1 MEGHEDRAARDEP
14 RNEPVEPDEES
25 SEEEPRLF
33 TAILGLGSNLGDRV
47 RNLERALDHLKHGV
61 RLERLSSIYE
71 TEPVGDREQPWFLN
85 MVCIGATLMKPDAL
99 LAYIHRVEDKLGRE
113 RGVKRSGP
121 RTVDIDILAH
131 DDLVIDQP
139 DLKIPHPR
147 LIERAFVL
155 EPLAEIAPDWRHPAE
170 GKTAAELLE
179 GMRGEMVRVVADP
192 PPIQGAAPIL

>member
-1 MEGHEDRAARDEP
+1 MEGHEGMARDDLA
-14 RNEPVEPDEES
+14 NEPVDVDEES
-25 SEEEPRLF
+25 TEEEEPRLF

-85 MVCIGATLMKPDAL
+85 MVCYGATLMKPDAL
-99 LAYIHRVEDKLGRE
+99 LAYIHKVEDKLGRE
-113 RGVKRSGP
+113 RGVKRSGA

-147 LIERAFVL
+147 LTERAFVL
-155 EPLAEIAPDWRHPAE
+155 EPLAEIAPEWRHPVE

-179 GMRGEMVRVVADP
+179 GMRAEMVRVVAGP
-192 PPIQGAAPIL
+192 PPVQGAAPIV

>member
-1 MEGHEDRAARDEP
+1 MDEHEGAGRGERGVEEP
-14 RNEPVEPDEES
+14 NELEGES

-47 RNLERALDHLKHGV
+47 RNLERALEHLKHGV

-85 MVCIGATLMKPDAL
+85 MVCYGATLMKPDAL
-99 LAYIHRVEDKLGRE
+99 LAYIHKVEEELGRE
-113 RGVKRSGP
+113 RGAKRSGA

-131 DDLVIDQP
+131 DDLVIDEP

-147 LIERAFVL
+147 MTERAFVL
-155 EPLAEIAPDWRHPAE
+155 EPLTEIAPEWRHPVE
-170 GKTAAELLE
+170 GKTAKELLA
-179 GMRGEMVRVVADP
+179 GLRGEIVRIIADP
-192 PPIQGAAPIL
+192 PPMQGAAPIL

>member
-1 MEGHEDRAARDEP
+1 MEGHEGVARAEP
-14 RNEPVEPDEES
+14 GNEPIERDEES

-47 RNLERALDHLKHGV
+47 RNLERALEHLKHGM

-85 MVCIGATLMKPDAL
+85 MVCYGATLMKPEAL
-99 LAYIHRVEDKLGRE
+99 LAYIHKVEEALGRE
-113 RGVKRSGP
+113 RGVKRSGA

-147 LIERAFVL
+147 LAERAFVL
-155 EPLAEIAPDWRHPAE
+155 EPLAEIAPKWRHPVE
-170 GKTAAELLE
+170 GKTARELLE
-179 GMRGEMVRVVADP
+179 GLRGERVRVIADP
-192 PPIQGAAPIL
+192 PPLQGAAPIL

>member
-1 MEGHEDRAARDEP
+1 MEGREGTAGDEPRDEP
-14 RNEPVEPDEES
+14 LVPSDEEA
-25 SEEEPRLF
+25 SEEEPKLF
-33 TAILGLGSNLGDRV
+33 TAVLGLGSNLGDRV
-47 RNLERALDHLKHGV
+47 RNLERALDHLRHGV

-99 LAYIHRVEDKLGRE
+99 LAYIHRVEDTLGRE
-113 RGVKRSGP
+113 RGAKRSGP

-131 DDLVIDQP
+131 DDLVIDAP
-139 DLKIPHPR
+139 ELKIPHPR

-155 EPLAEIAPDWRHPAE
+155 EPLAEIAPEWRHPVE

-179 GMRGEMVRVVADP
+179 GMRGEVVRVVSDP